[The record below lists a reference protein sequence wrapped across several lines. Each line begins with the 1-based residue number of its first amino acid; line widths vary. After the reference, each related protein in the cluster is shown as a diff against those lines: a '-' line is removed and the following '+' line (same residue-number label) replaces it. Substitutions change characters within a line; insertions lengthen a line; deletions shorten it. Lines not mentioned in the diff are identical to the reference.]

1 MLHLGTEFEL
11 TRFVDEKGNQ
21 VDPFVPAFDIQK
33 MKNFHKDKK
42 ESQNTNVESPRF
54 LSTLK
59 RAVETMFLQA
69 DTDNSGLL
77 SYQEFKDAF
86 KNLSYGLKENDI
98 NMLISVADEN
108 HDE

>member
-1 MLHLGTEFEL
+1 M
-11 TRFVDEKGNQ
+11 
-21 VDPFVPAFDIQK
+21 
-33 MKNFHKDKK
+33 FH
-42 ESQNTNVESPRF
+42 
-54 LSTLK
+54 
-59 RAVETMFLQA
+59 QA

>member
-42 ESQNTNVESPRF
+42 ES
-54 LSTLK
+54 
-59 RAVETMFLQA
+59 
-69 DTDNSGLL
+69 
-77 SYQEFKDAF
+77 
-86 KNLSYGLKENDI
+86 
-98 NMLISVADEN
+98 
-108 HDE
+108 